1 MVTATEA
8 FISAHQNHPNRLAFL
23 ITSDEEGI
31 AINGTARVMDYLAEH
46 NETIR
51 WCVVGE
57 PSSTALT
64 GDTIKNGRR
73 GSLGL
78 KLTVHGVQGHVAY
91 PHLADNPIFSFS
103 PALVEL
109 NQTEWDRGNDFFP
122 ATSFQISNIQAGTGA
137 TNVIPGDLHITANF
151 RFSTE
156 LTVDDIKQRLTAIL
170 DRHGLQFSIEWH
182 LSGLPF
188 ITERG
193 ELIDASVKAIEQVTG
208 LNAELSTAGG
218 TSDGRF
224 IAPTGAQLVELGPV
238 NKTIH
243 RVNERVNAAELD
255 QLHAIYEKIMIAL
268 LSD

>member
-1 MVTATEA
+1 M
-8 FISAHQNHPNRLAFL
+8 
-23 ITSDEEGI
+23 
-31 AINGTARVMDYLAEH
+31 Y
-46 NETIR
+46 
-51 WCVVGE
+51 
-57 PSSTALT
+57 
-64 GDTIKNGRR
+64 
-73 GSLGL
+73 
-78 KLTVHGVQGHVAY
+78 
-91 PHLADNPIFSFS
+91 SFS
-103 PALVEL
+103 I
-109 NQTEWDRGNDFFP
+109 F
-122 ATSFQISNIQAGTGA
+122 
-137 TNVIPGDLHITANF
+137 NF

-193 ELIDASVKAIEQVTG
+193 ELIDASVKAIEKVTG

>member
-1 MVTATEA
+1 M
-8 FISAHQNHPNRLAFL
+8 
-23 ITSDEEGI
+23 
-31 AINGTARVMDYLAEH
+31 
-46 NETIR
+46 
-51 WCVVGE
+51 
-57 PSSTALT
+57 
-64 GDTIKNGRR
+64 
-73 GSLGL
+73 
-78 KLTVHGVQGHVAY
+78 
-91 PHLADNPIFSFS
+91 
-103 PALVEL
+103 
-109 NQTEWDRGNDFFP
+109 
-122 ATSFQISNIQAGTGA
+122 
-137 TNVIPGDLHITANF
+137 HITANF